1 MSIFKVGIK
10 IKSFIF
16 KILIFSVLPVI
27 FFSCQSAPAPVREGQ
42 EPPIPLGGLAEE
54 IRNLTETGKLSS
66 MLQALELIRQRDLES
81 SEFGRVMGG
90 INAIMIKLVY
100 PDFPARLP
108 ALDLPQTNN
117 YTRIIREAERGN
129 YTHPSAASTDF
140 FEHILPFLAVDDH
153 SRAEIIVDVLSDLTK
168 AGELRPSS
176 VLPPYFQGVV
186 YELAGRTSQAE
197 AAYRRAYGISNECYS
212 ALAGVARMRSLSG
225 NTAEAAAI
233 LSDLIIRYPDSISI
247 KRQLALTY
255 YQGNDRSRALS
266 VIDEV
271 LLSEPRDGE
280 LLLMKAYILIEQG
293 QFSQANAPLD
303 VYASINATNRDYL
316 FYRARVQAEGL
327 RNRDS
332 ALNFLRSILRTN
344 ENDAEAMMYA
354 VNLLMDSPRSADQE
368 EGRELLARLRR
379 ISGSSID
386 VVNLSL
392 LDAIQRENWQE
403 AQGYMNFILNNRRTP
418 PDLINAYHIE
428 RGLGNNARAL
438 TYARELYNLNTS
450 NNDYAV
456 IYISA
461 LIDNGRRDEATR
473 LLNNAINSSG
483 GGSVKSQLYYLR
495 SRIQSDQEE
504 ALSDLRSSIFEDPRN
519 LDAIIATFEIYHRRR
534 EERRAVYY
542 LRQALAISPDNPL
555 LKRYETEYAALLE
568 RN

>member
-1 MSIFKVGIK
+1 
-10 IKSFIF
+10 
-16 KILIFSVLPVI
+16 
-27 FFSCQSAPAPVREGQ
+27 
-42 EPPIPLGGLAEE
+42 
-54 IRNLTETGKLSS
+54 
-66 MLQALELIRQRDLES
+66 MLQALELIRQKGLER
-81 SEFGRVMGG
+81 SEFGRMMSGVNS
-90 INAIMIKLVY
+90 ILIKLVY
-100 PDFPARLP
+100 PDFPMSLP

-117 YTRIIREAERGN
+117 YARIIREAERGN
-129 YTHPSAASTDF
+129 YIRPPAYSNDF
-140 FEHILPFLAVDDH
+140 FEHILPFLAFDDH
-153 SRAEIIVDVLSDLTK
+153 GTSETIIDVLRDLTK
-168 AGELRPSS
+168 AGDLRPDS
-176 VLPPYFQGVV
+176 VFPPYFQGVV
-186 YELAGRTSQAE
+186 YEFAGRVSQAE
-197 AAYRRAYGISNECYS
+197 AAYRRAYGISSECYS
-212 ALAGVARMRSLSG
+212 ALAGVARMMSLSG
-225 NTAEAAAI
+225 NTAEAIAI
-233 LSDLIIRYPDSISI
+233 LSDLVIRYPDSTAI

-255 YQGNDRSRALS
+255 YQNHDWSRALP

-293 QFSQANAPLD
+293 HFSQANAPLD
-303 VYASINATNRDYL
+303 TYASINTTNRDYL

-332 ALNFLRSILRTN
+332 ALNFLRSLLRTN

-354 VNLLMDSPRSADQE
+354 VNLLMESPRSADQE

-403 AQGYMNFILNNRRTP
+403 AQGYMNFILNNRRTQA
-418 PDLINAYHIE
+418 DLINAYHIE
-428 RGLGNNARAL
+428 RGLGNNVRAL
-438 TYARELYNLNTS
+438 SYARELYNLNTS

-456 IYISA
+456 IYITA
-461 LIDNGRRDEATR
+461 LIDNGRKDEASR
-473 LLNNAINSSG
+473 LLNSAINSSG

-495 SRIQSDQEE
+495 SRIQLDQEE

-519 LDAIIATFEIYHRRR
+519 LEALIATFELYHRRR

-542 LRQALAISPDNPL
+542 LRQALAISPDNPI

>member
-1 MSIFKVGIK
+1 
-10 IKSFIF
+10 
-16 KILIFSVLPVI
+16 
-27 FFSCQSAPAPVREGQ
+27 
-42 EPPIPLGGLAEE
+42 
-54 IRNLTETGKLSS
+54 

-81 SEFGRVMGG
+81 SEFGRMMSG
-90 INAIMIKLVY
+90 INSMLIKLVY

-117 YTRIIREAERGN
+117 YTRIIREAEKGN
-129 YTHPSAASTDF
+129 YTRPSAASNDF
-140 FEHILPFLAVDDH
+140 FEHILPFLAVDDQ
-153 SRAEIIVDVLSDLTK
+153 SRPETITDALRDLTK
-168 AGELRPSS
+168 AGDLRPTS

-186 YELAGRTSQAE
+186 YELAGRSSQAE
-197 AAYRRAYGISNECYS
+197 AAYRRAYSISNECYS
-212 ALAGVARMRSLSG
+212 ALAGVARLRRLSG
-225 NTAEAAAI
+225 NTADAITI
-233 LSDLIIRYPDSISI
+233 LSELIIRYPDSTGL

-255 YQGNDRSRALS
+255 YQSNDRSRALS

-280 LLLMKAYILIEQG
+280 LLLMKAHILIEQG

-303 VYASINATNRDYL
+303 TYASINSTNRDYL
-316 FYRARVQAEGL
+316 FYRARIQAEGL

-332 ALNFLRSILRTN
+332 ALNFLRSLLRTN
-344 ENDAEAMMYA
+344 ENDTEAMMYA
-354 VNLLMDSPRSADQE
+354 VNLLMESQRPADQD

-392 LDAIQRENWQE
+392 LDAIHRENWQE

-428 RGLGNNARAL
+428 RGLGNSARAL

-461 LIDNGRRDEATR
+461 LIDNGRRDEAAR
-473 LLNNAINSSG
+473 LLNSAINSSG
-483 GGSVKSQLYYLR
+483 GGSAKSQLYYLR
-495 SRIQSDQEE
+495 SRIHSDQEE
-504 ALSDLRSSIFEDPRN
+504 ALNDLRSSIFEDPRN
-519 LDAIIATFEIYHRRR
+519 LDALIAMFEIYHRRR

-542 LRQALAISPDNPL
+542 LRQALDISPDNPL
-555 LKRYETEYAALLE
+555 LKRYETEYAPLLE